1 MIYELGDRLPE
12 IRGDGHFIADNA
24 TIIGSVVLEARTSVW
39 FNAVIRGDNDLM
51 TVGEDSNIQDGAVL
65 HTDPSLPLTLGRGV
79 TVGHMAMLHGCEV
92 GDYSL
97 IGINAVVLN
106 RARIGRHCLIGANT
120 LIPEGMEVPDG
131 SMVVGSPGTIKRTLN
146 EQQQSMLEYSAQHY
160 VENAERYR
168 RELRAAFAEG
178 EDR

>member
-1 MIYELGDRLPE
+1 MIYELEDRRPE

-24 TIIGSVVLEARTSVW
+24 TIIGSVLLEARSSVW
-39 FNAVIRGDNDLM
+39 FNAVIRGDNELM
-51 TVGEDSNIQDGAVL
+51 TIGEDSNVQDGAVL

-79 TVGHMAMLHGCEV
+79 TVGHQAMLHGCEV

-106 RARIGRHCLIGANT
+106 RARIGRYCLIGANT

-131 SMVVGSPGTIKRTLN
+131 SMVVGSPGAIKRTLSD
-146 EQQQSMLEYSAQHY
+146 EHKAMLEYSAAHY

-168 RELRAAFAEG
+168 TALKAAFGASDQG
-178 EDR
+178 